1 MAFFWKVNVSAVAL
15 IHSRKYKCLVGTESV
30 LSGVGGTF
38 RCSTLIIIVFWHS
51 TTPTEF
57 SVGVDVLLTGIEYS
71 SII

>member
-1 MAFFWKVNVSAVAL
+1 MFNFNNN
-15 IHSRKYKCLVGTESV
+15 C
-30 LSGVGGTF
+30 F
-38 RCSTLIIIVFWHS
+38 FWHS